1 MVRVGRSRG
10 QPAVGG
16 DKTCRAVELGNDQ
29 LSRKTR
35 PRDARTAGGRGPAR
49 APVAVV
55 SVGGANRSLAQFI
68 APERMRWQP
77 ETLNQ
82 VLVSRDE
89 IEQVSTLLLE
99 TPPTSRMNMP
109 GMKRS
114 RAAQMPAASV
124 IVRTVLQTRGIEET
138 YLSYWG
144 LREGVI
150 LDTFGISDI
159 PTGRALRPAS
169 THRMER
175 RFSPHLV
182 HDAHVAGLAGQIFD
196 GLAGTHRLAE
206 ADRELLVHGA
216 RLHTIGMGVAFRSYH
231 QHGSYLVE
239 HSEFRGFDP
248 TEIAILASLVR

>member
-1 MVRVGRSRG
+1 
-10 QPAVGG
+10 
-16 DKTCRAVELGNDQ
+16 
-29 LSRKTR
+29 
-35 PRDARTAGGRGPAR
+35 
-49 APVAVV
+49 
-55 SVGGANRSLAQFI
+55 
-68 APERMRWQP
+68 
-77 ETLNQ
+77 
-82 VLVSRDE
+82 
-89 IEQVSTLLLE
+89 
-99 TPPTSRMNMP
+99 
-109 GMKRS
+109 
-114 RAAQMPAASV
+114 MPAASV
-124 IVRTVLQTRGIEET
+124 IVRTVLQTLGIEET

-248 TEIAILASLVR
+248 TEIAILASLVRYHRRGYPQTPYAPYGALSAHDRLRVDRMVALLHLADPLDRTLDQSIETVTFELANGDVTIGLTGHQVGLRGNWVERAAEAFRATFGVELTFPEDTIIDS